1 MVKYINKFVDVL
13 VGVFLCLVL
22 NLIGR
27 ITERAMMIS
36 TRRMH
41 IETIMMIDKREHL
54 EQKSYL
60 KTINMNAEG

>member
-41 IETIMMIDKREHL
+41 IETIMMIDK
-54 EQKSYL
+54 
-60 KTINMNAEG
+60 